1 LIFSTSA
8 HHNLEI
14 YFMYQNPLVAATTQG
29 ITTVASAATNAAMIG
44 HGSTCSSCIAQGVV
58 TTAKLGSTKIAMTGL
73 MLAHPVTATVVIGGA
88 AIAAGYYI
96 ASKFDE

>member
-1 LIFSTSA
+1 
-8 HHNLEI
+8 
-14 YFMYQNPLVAATTQG
+14 MYQNPLVAATTQA
-29 ITTVASAATNAAMIG
+29 ITTVASAGTNAAMIG